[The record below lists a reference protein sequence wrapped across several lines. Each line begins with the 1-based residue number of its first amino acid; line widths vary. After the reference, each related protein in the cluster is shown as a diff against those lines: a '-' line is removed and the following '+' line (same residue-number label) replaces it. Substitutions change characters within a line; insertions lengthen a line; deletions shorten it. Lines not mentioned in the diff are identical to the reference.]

1 MTDAVPTIPVIDI
14 SPLLTNAP
22 GGREAVA
29 AEIGR
34 ACREVGFFYI
44 AGHGFSPERLQE
56 LFEVNRILF
65 DLPEEEKKKLSIE
78 QSMHNRGFVLLGAE
92 ALDPTKGAD
101 LKEAFNIG
109 ADLAADDPDVLAGKP
124 FRGVN
129 LWPDLPEVKATLL
142 AYHADLR
149 KLCERLHEAFAVDL
163 GLAPDFFQSSID
175 DPIATLRLL
184 HYPAQAAGGAEI
196 GAGTHTDYGNTTILL
211 QDDVGGL
218 EVRTRQGTW
227 LPAPVIPNTFI
238 CNIGDSLMRWTNRVY
253 VSTPHRVVNRSG
265 RQRRSIAFFFDGN
278 PDAVIECAPTCTG
291 PDKPVRYPPI
301 TVADYLTER
310 LNATYAFRQK
320 AG

>member
-1 MTDAVPTIPVIDI
+1 MIDSAPTIPVIDV
-14 SPLLTNAP
+14 SPLLTGAP
-22 GGREAVA
+22 GGREKVA
-29 AEIGR
+29 AEIGA

-44 AGHGFSPERLQE
+44 AGHGFGPERLAE
-56 LFEVNRILF
+56 MFAISKALF
-65 DLPEEEKKKLSIE
+65 DLPEEEKKRVSIA
-78 QSMHNRGFVLLGAE
+78 QSMHNRGFVMLGAE

-129 LWPDLPEVKATLL
+129 LWPDLPGLKETLL
-142 AYHADLR
+142 RYYADMR
-149 KLCERLHEAFAVDL
+149 HLCERLHEAFAIDL
-163 GLAPDFFQSSID
+163 GLDPDFFLPKVD
-175 DPIATLRLL
+175 NPIATLRLL
-184 HYPAQAAGGAEI
+184 HYPAQAADGAEI

-227 LPAPVIPNTFI
+227 LPAPVIPDTFI
-238 CNIGDSLMRWTNRVY
+238 CNIGDSLMRWTNRTY

-278 PDAVIECAPTCTG
+278 PDAVITCAPTCTG
-291 PDKPVRYPPI
+291 PERPVRYPPI
-301 TVADYLTER
+301 TVADYLAER
-310 LNATYAFRQK
+310 LNATYAFRQT
-320 AG
+320 AS